1 MNDNAMLKSTIL
13 VIGILLLAFAPL
25 APFGQSTLSAVE
37 SAYGQDTDTVLSLP
51 PSSAPFEQLSAEQ
64 IATSTNETCTLTPS
78 LVEVEGTPQ
87 QTQGPYFVDGMPN
100 RSDIRSDT
108 LDGSVQEGVP
118 LRLII
123 NVYNVDESDGSCSP
137 LKDAQVDVWQANS
150 QGVYSGVAQAGTGG
164 KNFLRGYQVTD
175 DNGAVRFTT
184 IYPGWY
190 EGRAIHIHD
199 KVRIFEGLENPFEWT
214 SQLYLNNSI
223 NEQVHQQPPYRNHG
237 PVQLTNEEDMIFR
250 GASTDRVVE
259 INTGKHL
266 MLNLTKDAH
275 GYTGTFDIVVNS
287 NQSEQEQQ

>member
-1 MNDNAMLKSTIL
+1 MLKGTIL
-13 VIGILLLAFAPL
+13 VIGILLLAFAPF
-25 APFGQSTLSAVE
+25 APFGQSTFSVVE

-199 KVRIFEGLENPFEWT
+199 KVRIFEGLENPFQWT

-223 NEQVHQQPPYRNHG
+223 NEQVQQQLPYRNHG

-250 GASTDRVVE
+250 GASTNRLVE
-259 INTGKHL
+259 VNTGKHL
-266 MLNLTKDAH
+266 MLNLTKDAQ